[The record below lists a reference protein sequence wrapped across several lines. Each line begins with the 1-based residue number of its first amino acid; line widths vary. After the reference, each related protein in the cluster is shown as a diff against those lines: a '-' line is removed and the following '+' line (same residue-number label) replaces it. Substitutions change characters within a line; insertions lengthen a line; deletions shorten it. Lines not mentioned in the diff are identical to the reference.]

1 MGLIG
6 RQEPTGAFAKLDD
19 ITSLFNGN
27 ATTFNLTLGGQ
38 DFFPGNPFT
47 LLVSVAGVIQ
57 EPATDFTIIE
67 SAIKFTSAPASSASC
82 FIVVLSTPSTSNVII
97 KEVGSGSGGGGGL
110 GIPISTTPNIPLNSI
125 FHGADILRITQNST
139 VTLPSGDSTIAFSVA
154 KDVLVEDN
162 KDLIIDDSV
171 DYIPDV
177 VSLSQFI
184 T

>member
-67 SAIKFTSAPASSASC
+67 SAIKFTSPPANGASG

-97 KEVGSGSGGGGGL
+97 KEFGSGGGGGL
-110 GIPISTTPNIPLNSI
+110 GIPISATPNIPLNSI
-125 FHGADILRITQNST
+125 FHGANVLRITQDSS

-154 KDVLVEDN
+154 KDVLVEDS
-162 KDLIIDDSV
+162 KDLIIDDGV

-184 T
+184 

>member
-57 EPATDFTIIE
+57 EPVSYTH
-67 SAIKFTSAPASSASC
+67 
-82 FIVVLSTPSTSNVII
+82 L
-97 KEVGSGSGGGGGL
+97 
-110 GIPISTTPNIPLNSI
+110 
-125 FHGADILRITQNST
+125 
-139 VTLPSGDSTIAFSVA
+139 TLPTMIGV
-154 KDVLVEDN
+154 
-162 KDLIIDDSV
+162 
-171 DYIPDV
+171 
-177 VSLSQFI
+177 
-184 T
+184 